1 MAIIVEHEKRKHE
14 ILGKSL
20 DLFIEEGYENVTFQK
35 IADRCGITR
44 TTLYIYFKNKQ
55 EIFVSSIKELTDKLE
70 AQLKEIIFKPNLSAS
85 DCLKKF
91 VCHILDQC
99 ENFKKFFK
107 VLLVYLIQI
116 QKTGVDAGKRV
127 DRRVLRL
134 RHMLNIIIIRGKET
148 GEFTDV
154 PIKQTTDILY
164 TLLESGVFRLAVE
177 GRKDIDDTR
186 RMVNLMVDSIC
197 VKKD

>member
-1 MAIIVEHEKRKHE
+1 MAIIVEHEKRRHE

-70 AQLKEIIFKPNLSAS
+70 EQLKEIIFQKDLSAA

-99 ENFKKFFK
+99 ESYKRFFK
-107 VLLVYLIQI
+107 ILLVYLIQI

-127 DRRVLRL
+127 DRRVLKL

-148 GEFTDV
+148 GEFKDV

-177 GRKDIDDTR
+177 GRKDIEDTR
-186 RMVNLMVDSIC
+186 RIVNLMVDSLR
-197 VKKD
+197 VD